1 MRPLPAQ
8 ADYLQLV
15 IYDDDQTP
23 QDFVVGLVR
32 SVFGQSSNDANS
44 VMATVE
50 RRGKAVC
57 GTYPRAV
64 AEALL
69 QTARRA
75 RRGVVR
81 TLRCWSPAEAGDNLE
96 QGCVRIVRSRLC
108 RAEPASGSAGK
119 IERPSATTASLAV
132 ASNVGDITRN
142 EAVRLC
148 LRRRIGVAFRRR
160 PSGPDWSRLRGS
172 FPGTCAPT
180 CRRRW
185 TNCSRPPAYP
195 GSSAFRSATATRR

>member
-57 GTYPRAV
+57 GTYPRAAADV
-64 AEALL
+64 LFH
-69 QTARRA
+69 TA
-75 RRGVVR
+75 
-81 TLRCWSPAEAGDNLE
+81 
-96 QGCVRIVRSRLC
+96 QQ
-108 RAEPASGSAGK
+108 
-119 IERPSATTASLAV
+119 RPKT
-132 ASNVGDITRN
+132 
-142 EAVRLC
+142 
-148 LRRRIGVAFRRR
+148 
-160 PSGPDWSRLRGS
+160 
-172 FPGTCAPT
+172 
-180 CRRRW
+180 
-185 TNCSRPPAYP
+185 
-195 GSSAFRSATATRR
+195 